1 MPDGETISQ
10 LNYGLFKKLFSRAP
24 SHLTNQVFLML
35 YGSFEA
41 YIADLVLDGLTH
53 QDTKD
58 PYQEALHLMVLAKW
72 RGKIDRIGQ
81 KLNVGLGK
89 RRFVA
94 KFRDMELEFLGEQF
108 KDPLEFLER
117 AGGLRHLLVHS
128 SGRVDE
134 AFASQYPKANMRAA
148 DTISLP
154 TDLPIAL
161 HLFLVHLSDL
171 FDEIFAAKF
180 GWDRTTIGPETLA
193 GY

>member
-89 RRFVA
+89 LRFVA
-94 KFRDMELEFLGEQF
+94 KFRDMELEFWGSSSKTRWNSWKGRGVYVICSSVQAGEW
-108 KDPLEFLER
+108 
-117 AGGLRHLLVHS
+117 
-128 SGRVDE
+128 
-134 AFASQYPKANMRAA
+134 MRRSPVN
-148 DTISLP
+148 TRKPICEPGTRSLYRL
-154 TDLPIAL
+154 TSRL
-161 HLFLVHLSDL
+161 HCIYFW
-171 FDEIFAAKF
+171 FI
-180 GWDRTTIGPETLA
+180 
-193 GY
+193 

>member
-1 MPDGETISQ
+1 
-10 LNYGLFKKLFSRAP
+10 
-24 SHLTNQVFLML
+24 ML

-128 SGRVDE
+128 SGE
-134 AFASQYPKANMRAA
+134 WMRRSPVN
-148 DTISLP
+148 TRKPICEPGTRSLYRL
-154 TDLPIAL
+154 TSRL
-161 HLFLVHLSDL
+161 HCIYFW
-171 FDEIFAAKF
+171 FI
-180 GWDRTTIGPETLA
+180 
-193 GY
+193 